1 MRDSYAEIKARGEE
15 SDQHNRNRAL
25 RRQNKRASRQN
36 QISSMSEI
44 NQLEKMQIGA
54 EELEMQPKDWREWK
68 VDSTRKSTGSQMRTT
83 KMVGAACKTRP
94 EKQVA

>member
-15 SDQHNRNRAL
+15 SDWHNRNRAL
-25 RRQNKRASRQN
+25 RRQNKRASWQN

-54 EELEMQPKDWREWK
+54 EELEMQPKD
-68 VDSTRKSTGSQMRTT
+68 
-83 KMVGAACKTRP
+83 
-94 EKQVA
+94 

>member
-15 SDQHNRNRAL
+15 SDRHNRNRAL

-54 EELEMQPKDWREWK
+54 EELEMQPKD
-68 VDSTRKSTGSQMRTT
+68 
-83 KMVGAACKTRP
+83 
-94 EKQVA
+94 